1 VTKEFLSQLHFA
13 QPLFFLFL
21 LFLPLLWLRLR
32 LRALA
37 VVLWRSLIFALLVF
51 ALADPQLVSEA
62 TRKGERVFA
71 FDLSR
76 SIPMA
81 MRLWAERSAKQGLTA
96 ESSDRTFV
104 FGGEVK
110 EVTDW
115 DRWVRGEVSSSPIK
129 PEQTNLEALF
139 STLLQLPAGPRA
151 VFLFT
156 DGWETQGAVERLLP
170 SLALSGLKIFP
181 LLPPGPT
188 EVSNVAVKK
197 VLAPH
202 QGKSGEGIY
211 LRVIVENHN
220 AREVDGSLT
229 LSVNG
234 RPFKSEAI
242 RVKPGSHIF
251 AYQATLPEGPMV
263 SWSASFSASSAGS
276 DGFLLDN
283 QAASW
288 VAVQSKEKALV
299 LNGRAA
305 EGRYLQEILRRRGFE
320 VTSVALDKSPPA
332 PSGYGVVVFNNVE
345 KEKFSAGYLAQIE
358 RHVAAGNAFLMLG
371 GEGSFGPGGYRNTP
385 IEALLPVELTEPKK
399 KEEKNRAVV
408 LVIDKSGSMRE
419 ENKLLYAKEAAKAVA
434 GELKDRDLLG
444 VVGFDVEAFVV
455 VPLAPLE
462 TIRGSFASQVDRLK
476 AGGRTYLYPAIA
488 EAKRQLERQGAN
500 RKHVIILSDGETGGS
515 GSDYVDLVAVMKNEL
530 KMTISSVAIG
540 DQANVPLLKRI
551 AQYGG
556 GFFHHT
562 YDPATLP
569 QIVLQQIQEKP
580 QEEPLV
586 ERDFTPVAVGGSELL
601 AGLPQ
606 KTYPSLRGYIETE
619 LKKGA
624 HLDLMIPGKGR
635 RSPLLA
641 SWNYGNG
648 KAVAFTTDLHGRW
661 SREWLQ
667 WEALEKFWG
676 RVLEWLRPPKEPFP
690 PHEVRINLLGN
701 HPVVDLYL
709 YGEEND
715 GSLFRYTFSGKAG
728 VGEGL
733 FRRLAPGRY
742 QATLPFSVPGDYRID
757 LTEERQGQKLSYPP
771 LGYTLAFDPRI
782 EMPQDDFNLSLL
794 EQLARSTAGT
804 VNPEG
809 EKKPRHQ
816 EVIRT
821 GQSLRFPLVFVAL
834 NLFLLE
840 IILRRV
846 FAHPLHLAF

>member
-1 VTKEFLSQLHFA
+1 MTKEFLSQLQFA
-13 QPLFFLFL
+13 KPLFFLLL

-32 LRALA
+32 QRALA
-37 VVLWRSLIFALLVF
+37 VVLWRSLIFVLLVL
-51 ALADPQLVSEA
+51 ALADPQFVSQA

-96 ESSDRTFV
+96 ESSDRAFV
-104 FGGEVK
+104 FAGEVK

-115 DRWVRGEVSSSPIK
+115 DRWVRGEVSSSAIK

-139 STLLQLPAGPRA
+139 SALLRLPAGPRT

-156 DGWETQGAVERLLP
+156 DGWETQGAVQRLLP

-181 LLPPGPT
+181 LLPPGPP

-234 RPFKSEAI
+234 RPFKSEAM

-251 AYQATLPEGPMV
+251 TYQATLPEGPMV
-263 SWSASFSASSAGS
+263 SWSASFSPSSPAS
-276 DGFLLDN
+276 DEFLLDN

-288 VAVQSKEKALV
+288 VAVQSKEKALL
-299 LNGRAA
+299 LNSRAG
-305 EGRYLQEILRRRGFE
+305 EGKYLQEILGRRGFE
-320 VTSVALDKSPPA
+320 VTSVAVDKSPPA
-332 PSGYGVVVFNNVE
+332 PAGYGIVVFNNVE
-345 KEKFSAGYLAQIE
+345 KEKFSPGYLAQIE

-371 GEGSFGPGGYRNTP
+371 GEGSFGPGGYRHTP
-385 IEALLPVELTEPKK
+385 IETLLPVELREPKR
-399 KEEKNRAVV
+399 EEKNRAVV

-434 GELKDRDLLG
+434 GELKERDLLG

-462 TIRGSFASQVDRLK
+462 TIRGSLASQIDRLK

-515 GSDYVDLVAVMKNEL
+515 GSDYIDLVSVMKNEL

-586 ERDFTPVAVGGSELL
+586 ERDFTPVAVRGSELL
-601 AGLPQ
+601 AGFPQ
-606 KTYPSLRGYIETE
+606 RTYPSLKGYIETE
-619 LKKGA
+619 LKKGG
-624 HLDLMIPGKGR
+624 HLDLMIPREGR
-635 RSPLLA
+635 RPPLLA
-641 SWNYGNG
+641 SWHYGNG

-676 RVLEWLRPPKEPFP
+676 KVLEWLRPPKEPFP
-690 PHEVRINLLGN
+690 PHEVRINLLDN

-709 YGEEND
+709 YREEND
-715 GSLFRYTFSGKAG
+715 GSLFRYAFSGKGGA
-728 VGEGL
+728 GEGL
-733 FRRLAPGRY
+733 FKRLAPGRY
-742 QATLPFSVPGDYRID
+742 QATLPFWVPGDYRID

-782 EMPQDDFNLSLL
+782 EMPQGDFDLSLL

-821 GQSLRFPLVFVAL
+821 TQSLRLPLIFVAL
-834 NLFLLE
+834 ILFLLE
-840 IILRRV
+840 IIFRRV
-846 FAHPLHLAF
+846 FARPLHLIF